1 MTFDLANVTPLVI
14 VFLAV
19 AALAVAVAVGALA
32 TLFARSHTTRAR
44 REGAVR
50 YHGRLVLGG

>member
-1 MTFDLANVTPLVI
+1 MTFDLANVTPFVI
-14 VFLAV
+14 GFLAV

-32 TLFARSHTTRAR
+32 TLFAQNHTTRVR